1 MQRPWVP
8 SLVGE
13 LDILHAATKN
23 SHASTKKIPHAT
35 KALVQSNKNKIAIKK
50 INERANKMRI

>member
-1 MQRPWVP
+1 MQRLWVP

-23 SHASTKKIPHAT
+23 SHASTKKISHAT
-35 KALVQSNKNKIAIKK
+35 KDLLQLNKNKIAIKK
-50 INERANKMRI
+50 INERASKMRI